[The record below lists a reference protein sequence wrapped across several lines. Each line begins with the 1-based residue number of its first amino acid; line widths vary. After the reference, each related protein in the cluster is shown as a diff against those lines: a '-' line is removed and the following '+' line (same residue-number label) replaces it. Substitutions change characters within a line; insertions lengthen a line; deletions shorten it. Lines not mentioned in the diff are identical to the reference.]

1 MINGIT
7 PPANARTDTVR
18 TTTTARAAAPAKV
31 DAKMDKPVGLTPP
44 SLAADMV
51 SAMGPPLDLAKI
63 EAIRSAIAE
72 GRYAIDPTAIADR
85 MVDADLPVRG

>member
-1 MINGIT
+1 MMINGIA
-7 PPANARTDTVR
+7 PASNARTETAR
-18 TTTTARAAAPAKV
+18 TSTARAAASAKV
-31 DAKMDKPVGLTPP
+31 EAKLDRPAGLTPP

-85 MVDADLPVRG
+85 MVDTDLPVQG